1 MKFVN
6 TSIMLLCL
14 FLTSLSFCQSRSAAN
29 YIVEDVPG
37 ELRINVN
44 IWGYI
49 NYPGRYEIP
58 ISTNLIQLVTL
69 AGGPKTHALMD
80 EIMIYRVT
88 SDGRRILVEV
98 DLEDPENI
106 NEAEVI
112 LRNEDTIVI
121 DYSAIITWNQIFSII
136 ATPLAVAASILVLVR
151 EVNR

>member
-1 MKFVN
+1 MKPIKTFV
-6 TSIMLLCL
+6 IILLL
-14 FLTSLSFCQSRSAAN
+14 LLASQSFGQSRSAAN

-37 ELRINVN
+37 ELRISVN

-80 EIMIYRVT
+80 EILIYRVT
-88 SDGRRILVEV
+88 ADGRRILVEV

-121 DYSAIITWNQIFSII
+121 DYSAIVTWNQIFTII

-151 EVNR
+151 EASR

>member
-1 MKFVN
+1 MKIFH
-6 TSIMLLCL
+6 
-14 FLTSLSFCQSRSAAN
+14 LSFLLIVLFWSSALFGQSRAAAH
-29 YIVEDVPG
+29 YQVEDIPG
-37 ELRINVN
+37 ELKINVN

-58 ISTNLIQLVTL
+58 ISTNLVQILTL

-80 EIMIYRVT
+80 EILIYRVGK
-88 SDGRRILVEV
+88 DGRRVVLEV

-106 NEAEVI
+106 NESDI
-112 LRNEDTIVI
+112 LLRNEDTIVI
-121 DYSAIITWNQIFSII
+121 DYSAIVTWNEIFGIV

>member
-14 FLTSLSFCQSRSAAN
+14 FLTSLSFGQSRSAAN